1 VLKNGE
7 LLNSKQMLILEKN
20 QLEEFLDI
28 SKKERKEIEK
38 KLESS
43 LAYISKMETKV
54 KIDTL
59 VLTDSVF
66 IENGITNISFKYKD
80 EWVYMDGIT
89 KFKDLDNTSTTLNNM
104 SMSVPL
110 ELGITD
116 DNQFF
121 AVSKNPYIVITD
133 VNGAKILSNKN
144 KPKRWCVGPTITVGI
159 GYGCGTDFNGGNI
172 KKGLIVGVMGG
183 FSVTYNLLK

>member
-1 VLKNGE
+1 
-7 LLNSKQMLILEKN
+7 
-20 QLEEFLDI
+20 
-28 SKKERKEIEK
+28 
-38 KLESS
+38 
-43 LAYISKMETKV
+43 
-54 KIDTL
+54 
-59 VLTDSVF
+59 
-66 IENGITNISFKYKD
+66 
-80 EWVYMDGIT
+80 MDGIT

-159 GYGCGTDFNGGNI
+159 GYGCGTDFNGGSI